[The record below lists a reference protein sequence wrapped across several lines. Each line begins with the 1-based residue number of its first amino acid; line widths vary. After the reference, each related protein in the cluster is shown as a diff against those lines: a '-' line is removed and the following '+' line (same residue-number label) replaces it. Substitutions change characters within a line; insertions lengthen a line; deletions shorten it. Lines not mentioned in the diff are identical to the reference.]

1 MESVEV
7 AKIKPGQSVT
17 LSIGDAEVILTKLE
31 GARHFRMEDWYA
43 EEREVYLVE
52 DEIQEEELLHYTFE
66 DYGDDPE
73 AILRLDE
80 GKFGQNR
87 KVWNFLA
94 RPIEGIEMEEEEEE
108 EEEVE
113 EAE

>member
-17 LSIGDAEVILTKLE
+17 LTIGDAEVILTKLE
-31 GARHFRMEDWYA
+31 GARQFRMEDWYV

-66 DYGDDPE
+66 DYGTDKE
-73 AILRLDE
+73 TIMRMDE
-80 GKFGQNR
+80 GKFGQEKR
-87 KVWNFLA
+87 VWNFLA

-108 EEEVE
+108 EEEE
-113 EAE
+113 EGAE